1 MKIKEL
7 KDELKPFFI
16 FVLIFEVVYVIFSIL
31 VAYPIWRIVEAI
43 RSHKRFRKQ
52 TQRNE

>member
-31 VAYPIWRIVEAI
+31 VACPIWRIAEAI
-43 RSHKRFRKQ
+43 RSHKRFGNK

>member
-16 FVLIFEVVYVIFSIL
+16 FVLIFEVVYVIFSIP
-31 VAYPIWRIVEAI
+31 VAYPIWRIEKTI
-43 RSHKRFRKQ
+43 RSHKRFENK
-52 TQRNE
+52 TQRDE